1 LKFWDV
7 TLPKLGMLL
16 QEEFRLKNNVKEGIK
31 SLTDELESTQVALVK
46 VSGVPLDQLDPNVRI

>member
-1 LKFWDV
+1 
-7 TLPKLGMLL
+7 MLL